1 MHCNLSIIHL
11 IVHIF
16 RGNLL
21 KALREKYFNDAK
33 KYAHS
38 FKGWKP
44 DKINE
49 VGAITW
55 ESVDIT
61 CLPPILV
68 IGIFCIDNDQT
79 AEGTYTATK
88 INDNFDIPGVRP
100 TLNQWPLILFAKY
113 YLTSK

>member
-1 MHCNLSIIHL
+1 MYCNVSIIHL

-33 KYAHS
+33 KNDHS

-44 DKINE
+44 DEINE
-49 VGAITW
+49 VNAITW

-61 CLPPILV
+61 CFSAVESDL
-68 IGIFCIDNDQT
+68 GD
-79 AEGTYTATK
+79 
-88 INDNFDIPGVRP
+88 GVQP
-100 TLNQWPLILFAKY
+100 AKMH
-113 YLTSK
+113 TERGDSD